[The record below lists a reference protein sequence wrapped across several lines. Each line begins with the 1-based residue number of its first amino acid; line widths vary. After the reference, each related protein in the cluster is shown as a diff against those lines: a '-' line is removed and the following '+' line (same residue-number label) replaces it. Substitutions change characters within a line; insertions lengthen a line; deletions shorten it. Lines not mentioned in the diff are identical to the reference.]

1 MKKKFVTAI
10 LAVSCLGMSV
20 GSVFGQSCN
29 GVSVAEIGTSTA
41 AASNLIVMVKNESG
55 ADCGPLANGGTKIY
69 ALSDDAHTDQMY
81 AALLTA
87 LSLQKKMFINTLG
100 AGGYLD
106 VMIDVS
112 VKN

>member
-10 LAVSCLGMSV
+10 LAISCLGVSV

-29 GVSVAEIGTSTA
+29 GVSVVEVGTSTA
-41 AASNLIVMVKNESG
+41 SASNLIVALKNESG
-55 ADCGPLANGGTKIY
+55 VDCGGGFLNGATQIY
-69 ALSDDAHTDQMY
+69 ALTQTNTDQMY
-81 AALLTA
+81 AGLLTA
-87 LSLQKKMFINTLG
+87 MSLQKKMFVNTLG

-106 VMIDVS
+106 VLIDIS